1 MNEMELTKR
10 DEFWVL
16 LYVRICGICEY
27 GKKMRERERER
38 GRCVGFFI
46 LKNTKNVLHLSIKLL
61 FF

>member
-27 GKKMRERERER
+27 GKKRERERER
-38 GRCVGFFI
+38 EREVVAWDF
-46 LKNTKNVLHLSIKLL
+46 LY
-61 FF
+61 